1 LFSGFAGSSVKNWKH
16 SKNHCPGMTHGLGLQ
31 QTNPHH
37 QGGQPMYQAVT
48 LDAIFVWFVWGF
60 FMALGWVL
68 GSWVMERLLG
78 LVNARRV

>member
-1 LFSGFAGSSVKNWKH
+1 
-16 SKNHCPGMTHGLGLQ
+16 
-31 QTNPHH
+31 
-37 QGGQPMYQAVT
+37 MYQAVT